1 MDRLVEQGFDF
12 ASVFFGDVNLPSSR
26 KIEFEISQ
34 RFGIEEN
41 MSFSDKVEEM
51 FHSSKE
57 DDAKKLYFLRE
68 ISKEI
73 LELFGRDGLKS
84 FRILNLSNFYFYN
97 DLSRV
102 ELVVDN
108 YTSLDG
114 KISGFKGDLLFV
126 EIFGE
131 NALVNA
137 SNLVGRKILF
147 TI

>member
-26 KIEFEISQ
+26 RIEFEISQ
-34 RFGIEEN
+34 RFGIEEK
-41 MSFSDKVEEM
+41 MSFSDKVEEV

-57 DDAKKLYFLRE
+57 DEEKLYFLKE

-73 LELFGRDGLKS
+73 LELFRRDGLKS
-84 FRILNLSNFYFYN
+84 FRILNLSNFYFYD

-126 EIFGE
+126 EVFGE

-137 SNLVGRKILF
+137 RNLVGRKILF